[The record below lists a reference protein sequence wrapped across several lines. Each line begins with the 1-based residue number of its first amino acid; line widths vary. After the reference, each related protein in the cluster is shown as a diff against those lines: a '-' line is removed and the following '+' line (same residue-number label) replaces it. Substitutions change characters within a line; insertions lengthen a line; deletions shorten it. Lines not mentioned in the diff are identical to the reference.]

1 MARATDV
8 GLTPL
13 MKAQSLR
20 LIDAWPCPV
29 RIARDLTCPDCGFPE
44 LGQTFQSEL
53 PPLIYCRQCGW
64 AIVPKAPKGGVGLE
78 LRERFGKYLLS
89 VNRLPLVVLA
99 AVAIRSWN
107 PDLSVLERHR
117 AEPLAQLVA
126 QTVIT
131 AKLNARFVEACANEG
146 PIGSKRRATDLL
158 KSIAKTTQEN

>member
-1 MARATDV
+1 MTTIA
-8 GLTPL
+8 GLTTLTKPQR
-13 MKAQSLR
+13 MR

-29 RIARDLTCPDCGFPE
+29 RIARDLTCPDCGWAE

-53 PPLIYCRQCGW
+53 PPLVYCRKCGW
-64 AIVPKAPKGGVGLE
+64 AIVPKAPKGVAGIE

-89 VNRLPLVVLA
+89 VNRLPLAVLA

-107 PDLSVLERHR
+107 PDLSVLERYR

-126 QTVIT
+126 QTVIA

-158 KSIAKTTQEN
+158 KPIAKTAQEN

>member
-1 MARATDV
+1 M
-8 GLTPL
+8 
-13 MKAQSLR
+13 
-20 LIDAWPCPV
+20 
-29 RIARDLTCPDCGFPE
+29 
-44 LGQTFQSEL
+44 
-53 PPLIYCRQCGW
+53 PPLLYCRQCGW
-64 AIVPKAPKGGVGLE
+64 AIVPKAPKGVVGPE

-89 VNRLPLVVLA
+89 VNRLPLAALA

-107 PDLSVLERHR
+107 PDLSVLERYR

>member
-1 MARATDV
+1 MTTIA
-8 GLTPL
+8 GLTTLTKPQR
-13 MKAQSLR
+13 MR

-29 RIARDLTCPDCGFPE
+29 RIARDLTCPDCGWAE

-53 PPLIYCRQCGW
+53 PPLVYCRKCGW
-64 AIVPKAPKGGVGLE
+64 AIVPKAPKGVAGLE

-89 VNRLPLVVLA
+89 VNRLPLAVLA

-107 PDLSVLERHR
+107 PDLSVLERYR
-117 AEPLAQLVA
+117 AEPLARLVA

>member
-1 MARATDV
+1 MARATAA

-13 MKAQSLR
+13 TKAQSLR

-29 RIARDLTCPDCGFPE
+29 RIARDLDCPDCGFPE

-64 AIVPKAPKGGVGLE
+64 AIVPKAPKGVVGLE

-89 VNRLPLVVLA
+89 VNRLPLAALA
-99 AVAIRSWN
+99 AVPHAMEPGPVGAGAAPR
-107 PDLSVLERHR
+107 R
-117 AEPLAQLVA
+117 AAGSA
-126 QTVIT
+126 GRQTVIA
-131 AKLNARFVEACANEG
+131 AKLNARFVEACANDG

-158 KSIAKTTQEN
+158 KSTAKTTQEN

>member
-1 MARATDV
+1 MTTIA
-8 GLTPL
+8 GLTTLTKPQR
-13 MKAQSLR
+13 MR

-29 RIARDLTCPDCGFPE
+29 RIARDLTCPDCGWAE

-53 PPLIYCRQCGW
+53 PPLVYCRKCGW
-64 AIVPKAPKGGVGLE
+64 AIVPKAPKGVAGLE

-89 VNRLPLVVLA
+89 VNRLPVMVLA
-99 AVAIRSWN
+99 SVAIRSWN

-117 AEPLAQLVA
+117 AEPLVQLVA

-131 AKLNARFVEACANEG
+131 AKLNARFVEACVNEG

>member
-1 MARATDV
+1 MTTIA
-8 GLTPL
+8 GLTTLTKPQR
-13 MKAQSLR
+13 MR

-53 PPLIYCRQCGW
+53 PPLIYCRQCDW
-64 AIVPKAPKGGVGLE
+64 AIVPKAPKGVVGLE

-89 VNRLPLVVLA
+89 VNRLPLAVLA

>member
-1 MARATDV
+1 MARATDA

-13 MKAQSLR
+13 TKAQSLR

-29 RIARDLTCPDCGFPE
+29 RIARDLDCPDCGFPE

-53 PPLIYCRQCGW
+53 PPLIYCRKCDW
-64 AIVPKAPKGGVGLE
+64 AIVPKAPKGVAGL
-78 LRERFGKYLLS
+78 ERFGKYLLG
-89 VNRLPLVVLA
+89 VNRLPVMVLA
-99 AVAIRSWN
+99 SVAIRSWN
-107 PDLSVLERHR
+107 PDLSVLERYR

>member
-1 MARATDV
+1 MTTIA
-8 GLTPL
+8 GLTTLTKPQR
-13 MKAQSLR
+13 MR

-29 RIARDLTCPDCGFPE
+29 RIARDLTCPDCGWAE

-53 PPLIYCRQCGW
+53 PPLVYCRKCGW
-64 AIVPKAPKGGVGLE
+64 AIVPKAPKGVAGLE

-89 VNRLPLVVLA
+89 VNRLPLAVLA

-107 PDLSVLERHR
+107 PDLSVLERYR
-117 AEPLAQLVA
+117 AEPLAHLVA

-158 KSIAKTTQEN
+158 KSTAKTTQEN

>member
-1 MARATDV
+1 MARAIVT

-13 MKAQSLR
+13 TKPQRMR

-53 PPLIYCRQCGW
+53 PPLVYCRKCGW
-64 AIVPKAPKGGVGLE
+64 AIVPKAPKGVAGLE

-89 VNRLPLVVLA
+89 VNRLPLAVLA

-107 PDLSVLERHR
+107 PDLSVLERYR

-158 KSIAKTTQEN
+158 KSTAKTTQEN

>member
-1 MARATDV
+1 MARATAA
-8 GLTPL
+8 GPTPL

-44 LGQTFQSEL
+44 L
-53 PPLIYCRQCGW
+53 
-64 AIVPKAPKGGVGLE
+64 
-78 LRERFGKYLLS
+78 
-89 VNRLPLVVLA
+89 
-99 AVAIRSWN
+99 
-107 PDLSVLERHR
+107 
-117 AEPLAQLVA
+117 VA

-146 PIGSKRRATDLL
+146 PIGSKRRATELL

>member
-1 MARATDV
+1 MTTIA
-8 GLTPL
+8 GLTTLTKPQR
-13 MKAQSLR
+13 MR

-29 RIARDLTCPDCGFPE
+29 RIARDLTCPDCGWAE

-53 PPLIYCRQCGW
+53 PPLVYCRKCGW
-64 AIVPKAPKGGVGLE
+64 AIVPKAPKGVAGLE

-89 VNRLPLVVLA
+89 VNRLPLAVLA
-99 AVAIRSWN
+99 AVAIRSRN
-107 PDLSVLERHR
+107 PDLSVLERYR

-158 KSIAKTTQEN
+158 KTIAKTAQEN

>member
-1 MARATDV
+1 MTTIA
-8 GLTPL
+8 GLTTLTKPQR
-13 MKAQSLR
+13 MR

-29 RIARDLTCPDCGFPE
+29 RIARDLTCPDCGWAE

-53 PPLIYCRQCGW
+53 PPLVYCRKCGW
-64 AIVPKAPKGGVGLE
+64 AIVPKAPKGVAGLE

-89 VNRLPLVVLA
+89 VNRLPLAVLA

-107 PDLSVLERHR
+107 PDLSVPERYR
-117 AEPLAQLVA
+117 AEPPAQLVA

-158 KSIAKTTQEN
+158 KTIAKTAQEN

>member
-1 MARATDV
+1 MTTIA
-8 GLTPL
+8 GLTTLTKPQR
-13 MKAQSLR
+13 MR

-29 RIARDLTCPDCGFPE
+29 RIARDLTCPDCGWAE

-53 PPLIYCRQCGW
+53 PPLVYCRKCGW
-64 AIVPKAPKGGVGLE
+64 AIVPKAPKGVAGLE

-89 VNRLPLVVLA
+89 VNRLPLAVLA

-107 PDLSVLERHR
+107 PDLSVLERYR

>member
-1 MARATDV
+1 MARATAA

-13 MKAQSLR
+13 TKAQSLR

-29 RIARDLTCPDCGFPE
+29 RIARDLDCPDCGFPE

-53 PPLIYCRQCGW
+53 PPLIYCRKCGW
-64 AIVPKAPKGGVGLE
+64 AIVPKAPKGVVGLE

-107 PDLSVLERHR
+107 PDLSVLERLSVQLTNKLLHAPTR
-117 AEPLAQLVA
+117 TLNKHSLSNPELADA
-126 QTVIT
+126 INRIYH
-131 AKLNARFVEACANEG
+131 LNPPR
-146 PIGSKRRATDLL
+146 
-158 KSIAKTTQEN
+158 

>member
-1 MARATDV
+1 MTTIA
-8 GLTPL
+8 GLTTLTKPQR
-13 MKAQSLR
+13 MR

-29 RIARDLTCPDCGFPE
+29 RIARDLTCPDCGWAE

-53 PPLIYCRQCGW
+53 PPLIYCRKCGW
-64 AIVPKAPKGGVGLE
+64 VIVPKAPKGVAGLE

-89 VNRLPLVVLA
+89 VNRLPLAVLA

>member
-1 MARATDV
+1 MTTIA
-8 GLTPL
+8 GLTTLTKPQR
-13 MKAQSLR
+13 MR

-29 RIARDLTCPDCGFPE
+29 RIARDLTCPDCGWAE

-53 PPLIYCRQCGW
+53 PPLVYCRKCGW
-64 AIVPKAPKGGVGLE
+64 AIVPKAPKGVAGLE

-89 VNRLPLVVLA
+89 VNRLPLAVLA

-107 PDLSVLERHR
+107 PDLSVLERYR

-158 KSIAKTTQEN
+158 KTIAKTAQEN

>member
-1 MARATDV
+1 MARATDA

-13 MKAQSLR
+13 TKAQSLR

-29 RIARDLTCPDCGFPE
+29 RIARDLDCPDCGFPE

-64 AIVPKAPKGGVGLE
+64 AIVPKAPKGVVGLE

-89 VNRLPLVVLA
+89 VNRLPLAVLA

>member
-1 MARATDV
+1 MTTIA
-8 GLTPL
+8 GLTTLTKPQR
-13 MKAQSLR
+13 MR

-29 RIARDLTCPDCGFPE
+29 RIARDLTCPDCGWAE

-53 PPLIYCRQCGW
+53 PPLVYCRKCGW
-64 AIVPKAPKGGVGLE
+64 AIVPKAPKGVAGLE

-89 VNRLPLVVLA
+89 VNRLPLAVLA

-107 PDLSVLERHR
+107 PDLSVLERYR

-126 QTVIT
+126 QTVIA

-158 KSIAKTTQEN
+158 KSNAKTTQEN

>member
-1 MARATDV
+1 MTTIA
-8 GLTPL
+8 GLTTLTKPQR
-13 MKAQSLR
+13 MR

-29 RIARDLTCPDCGFPE
+29 RIARDLTCPDCGWAE

-53 PPLIYCRQCGW
+53 PPLVYCRKCGW
-64 AIVPKAPKGGVGLE
+64 AIVPKAPKGVAGLE

-89 VNRLPLVVLA
+89 VNRLPVMVLA
-99 AVAIRSWN
+99 SVAIRSWN
-107 PDLSVLERHR
+107 PDLSVLERYR

-158 KSIAKTTQEN
+158 KTIAKTAQEN